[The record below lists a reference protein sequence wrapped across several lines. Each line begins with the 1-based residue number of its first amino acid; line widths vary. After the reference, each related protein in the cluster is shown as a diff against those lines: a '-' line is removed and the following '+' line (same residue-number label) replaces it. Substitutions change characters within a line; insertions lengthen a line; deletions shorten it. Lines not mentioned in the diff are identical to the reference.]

1 MEMISRHGGKGR
13 GVIGHTIP
21 DRSIIIWVV
30 NRHGSLSSLER
41 SDERDGHG
49 RGGTTLLQAVCHSD
63 LLRFA
68 AERRCGR

>member
-30 NRHGSLSSLER
+30 NRHGSLSSLR
-41 SDERDGHG
+41 VLVRASLGLDRISHHHACNSLPARAGHLA
-49 RGGTTLLQAVCHSD
+49 GTVL
-63 LLRFA
+63 
-68 AERRCGR
+68 G